1 MKCGRWFWM
10 KSSWRGDIIVFSEKK
25 KKKRTWAADERDE
38 EAASASSRRYKVE
51 TFAATALLSPWSP
64 LSSLG
69 AVQAS
74 PSVFRAAESD
84 GGFSRMCSCCL
95 LSYPPRPPPSTL
107 LVHFPSH
114 LCRVQY
120 IKKIGRKTNV
130 YYFTQ
135 TRPHFVK
142 SRKCVVLKYLLDS
155 LWLLFYSS
163 TWEGTL
169 LRLKQLKLS
178 LQDFS

>member
-25 KKKRTWAADERDE
+25 KKKDVSSRWKRWRSSICIFATVQSRDVRCYG
-38 EAASASSRRYKVE
+38 AVVSMKSSFQPGGSASVAVCFQSSRIWR
-51 TFAATALLSPWSP
+51 
-64 LSSLG
+64 
-69 AVQAS
+69 
-74 PSVFRAAESD
+74 R
-84 GGFSRMCSCCL
+84 L
-95 LSYPPRPPPSTL
+95 LSYVQLLPPFLPPSTL

-169 LRLKQLKLS
+169 
-178 LQDFS
+178 FEA